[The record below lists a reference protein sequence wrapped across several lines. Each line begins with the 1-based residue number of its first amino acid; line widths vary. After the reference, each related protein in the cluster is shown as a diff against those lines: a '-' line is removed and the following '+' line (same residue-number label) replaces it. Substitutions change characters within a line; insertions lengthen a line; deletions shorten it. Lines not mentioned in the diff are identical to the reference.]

1 MSKVVKAI
9 HSEMKGYKKWT
20 EVSDALSRGL
30 VGVEVKDKTELTE
43 EEFNNRNKTVMDKSE
58 IKRWINR
65 WSKLKPSPIRDMV
78 IKIWS
83 KGL

>member
-1 MSKVVKAI
+1 MMSKVVKAI

-43 EEFNNRNKTVMDKSE
+43 EELKELNQNKD
-58 IKRWINR
+58 
-65 WSKLKPSPIRDMV
+65 D
-78 IKIWS
+78 
-83 KGL
+83 